1 MTKPSPSHPVARAG
15 TCHDHLAGRLG
26 VALFDPGDLP
36 SEAGELTTFDLQLP
50 GPIDLAASLEPFRR
64 WGDDM
69 IDRWDGVSLVRTLP
83 AGHRNVAY
91 VCEAGGTLEKPVF
104 HVSVEDP
111 GCRQAVTLAVTSTF
125 STLPPQFA
133 ELVRTDPVIARLHAL
148 FPGVRPVRQFDLL
161 AALVRCISAQQVNLQ
176 WATITRRRLVEAYGE
191 KHVVG
196 GWTVYSLDARRL
208 AAANPADIRALQFTN
223 RKAEYLVGAAE
234 AVASGQL
241 DLQTLAALPDEDVIS
256 RLISLRG
263 IGLWTAEWI
272 LARTLGR
279 PRVVAGD
286 LGVRKAVGLAYLGSP
301 SPSEAEV
308 RRVTAHWGAS
318 AGIARQLL
326 LHALSQGAL

>member
-1 MTKPSPSHPVARAG
+1 MSATFDPWADPDMPSA
-15 TCHDHLAGRLG
+15 AGRCTS
-26 VALFDPGDLP
+26 FDLP
-36 SEAGELTTFDLQLP
+36 LP

-69 IDRWDGVSLVRTLP
+69 IDRWDGAFLARTLP
-83 AGHRNVAY
+83 AGDASVAY
-91 VCEAGGTLEKPVF
+91 LCEAAGTLEKPVF
-104 HVSVEDP
+104 RVTPEDP
-111 GCRQAVTLAVTSTF
+111 AHRQLVARAAACTF
-125 STLPPQFA
+125 FVLPPQFA
-133 ELVRTDPVIARLHAL
+133 ELVRSDPVIARLHAL

-208 AAANPADIRALQFTN
+208 AAADPSDIRALQFTN

-234 AVASGQL
+234 AVAGGRL
-241 DLQTLAALPDEDVIS
+241 ELQTLAALPDEEVIS
-256 RLISLRG
+256 RLTALRG

-279 PRVVAGD
+279 PCVVAGD
-286 LGVRKAVGLAYLGSP
+286 LGVRKAVGLAYLGNP
-301 SPSEAEV
+301 LPSEAEV
-308 RRVTAHWGAS
+308 RRATAHWGAS

-326 LHALSQGAL
+326 LHGLGQGALF